1 MNTIKILIANKYFL
15 MNYAIRCIFQEIKGY
30 NVIGIA
36 EEEIL
41 VKINEFCPD
50 LLVIELDILK
60 TNKFELLGSIRKK
73 YPSLKILAL
82 MEKED
87 RELLKGLSEYKLE
100 GFLLKN
106 TSREELLNAARTIVK
121 GEVYYSNSVSNLVL
135 ENIKNETEENKN
147 LQILS
152 EREKE
157 ILNLI
162 AQGNDNQV
170 IGKKLF
176 ISANTVLTHRRNIM
190 KKLKVKS
197 TPQLLIKG
205 AKQGIISFLD

>member
-30 NVIGIA
+30 NVVGIA
-36 EEEIL
+36 EEEVL
-41 VKINEFCPD
+41 EKIKEFCPD

-60 TNKFELLGSIRKK
+60 TNKFELLGSIRKN

-82 MEKED
+82 MEKDD
-87 RELLKGLSEYKLE
+87 RELLKGLSKYKLE

-106 TSREELLNAARTIVK
+106 TTRKELLNAARTIVN
-121 GEVYYSNSVSNLVL
+121 GEIYYSNNVSDLLL
-135 ENIKNETEENKN
+135 ENIKNKTEENKN
-147 LQILS
+147 LQLLS

-162 AQGNDNQV
+162 AQGNDNQI
-170 IGKKLF
+170 IGRKLF